1 MTNEEEIKLSEN
13 IKKSSDVAKNLI
25 VIADTFFPQFNDEK
39 VRQAWKDRLSVVTE
53 AGNVVR
59 GFENGSKNP
68 ITKNML
74 ELAGEVEKLCQKTC
88 TNVANMKLLAEKNFC
103 RKVLSSIYLLT
114 RYMKDFIAHPG
125 KKSQEKFQHAYSTH
139 GPLKLVY
146 LLTSFLEIEA
156 TNPLKTAMA
165 AENGKTK
172 ATFQMWEDTIRFS
185 LSLLMFIEAF
195 AGGQGLDLMIGKTE
209 KVVKDLATSKE
220 DYKKNEGYWTEM
232 HAYLPKWLN
241 ENSKLSNKEKADHI
255 KAKMDSYLTND
266 AFYISVFDHY
276 YYDGNKYWD
285 DIRVDK
291 DQFISCYG
299 PGGGNNFV
307 YRSKLANKAG
317 LATMEEFRVKVQSYK
332 TNEYKNKIIDALSK
346 NPIPN
351 VGFYIVY
358 GGLNEEIRDSNFTL
372 RADGPGWW
380 TYSFDFGGPHKRTL
394 FIGYL

>member
-1 MTNEEEIKLSEN
+1 MTNEEEVKRSE
-13 IKKSSDVAKNLI
+13 IFKKSYDIAKNLM
-25 VIADTFFPQFNDEK
+25 VNADTFFPQFNDEK
-39 VRQAWKDRLSVVTE
+39 TRQVWKDTLSVVTE

-59 GFENGSKNP
+59 RFENGSGNQ
-68 ITKNML
+68 IAKNML
-74 ELAGEVEKLCQKTC
+74 ELAGGVEKLYQKTC
-88 TNVANMKLLAEKNFC
+88 TNVANMKLLAERNFC
-103 RKVLSSIYLLT
+103 KKVLSSTYLLT

-125 KKSQEKFQHAYSTH
+125 QKSQEKFQNAYKTH

-146 LLTSFLEIEA
+146 LLTSILEIEA
-156 TNPLKTAMA
+156 TNPLKIAMA

-172 ATFQMWEDTIRFS
+172 ATFQMWEDTIKFS

-195 AGGQGLDLMIGKTE
+195 AGGQSLDLMIGKTG
-209 KVVKDLATSKE
+209 KVVKDLATWKE
-220 DYKKNEGYWTEM
+220 GYKKNEGYWTEM

-241 ENSKLSNKEKADHI
+241 ENSKLSNKEKANHI

-276 YYDGNKYWD
+276 YNGNQYWD
-285 DIRVDK
+285 DIRVGK
-291 DQFISCYG
+291 DQFINCYG

-332 TNEYKNKIIDALSK
+332 RNGYKDKIIDALSK

-380 TYSFDFGGPHKRTL
+380 TYSFDFGGPHERKL